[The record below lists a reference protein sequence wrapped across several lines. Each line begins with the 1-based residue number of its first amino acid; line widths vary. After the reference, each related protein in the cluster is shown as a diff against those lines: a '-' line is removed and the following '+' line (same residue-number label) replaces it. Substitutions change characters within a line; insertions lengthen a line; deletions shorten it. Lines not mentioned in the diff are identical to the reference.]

1 MNSNNCSG
9 QNVSINVNLSLKNET
24 LRMLIEMA
32 NDMGASLEDVISS
45 ITEDSVIDLE
55 RLQDDLGIV
64 IIPEKCS
71 KCLSLGFIIKCGFKS
86 RTGYN
91 GAYMVYGIWH
101 MNVFH
106 GMNFFVHQE
115 TGKYLNHPHW
125 PKSLNFAQKGMRFF
139 CLILFNR
146 FFTLFY
152 SV

>member
-1 MNSNNCSG
+1 MNPNNSSD

-71 KCLSLGFIIKCGFKS
+71 K
-86 RTGYN
+86 
-91 GAYMVYGIWH
+91 
-101 MNVFH
+101 
-106 GMNFFVHQE
+106 QD
-115 TGKYLNHPHW
+115 
-125 PKSLNFAQKGMRFF
+125 
-139 CLILFNR
+139 LIN
-146 FFTLFY
+146 
-152 SV
+152 SIQ